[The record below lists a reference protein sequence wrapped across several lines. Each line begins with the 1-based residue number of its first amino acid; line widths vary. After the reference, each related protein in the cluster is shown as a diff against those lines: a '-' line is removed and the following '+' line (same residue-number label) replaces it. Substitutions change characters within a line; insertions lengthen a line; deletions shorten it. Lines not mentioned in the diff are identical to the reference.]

1 MVGPGATV
9 SNFTVEVISP
19 TSVKLSWLPRP
30 PDPQLWNGLVTNY
43 TVTYQLFGPDGIT
56 HSSITDAV
64 STMSIAVPRQGN
76 QLANN
81 PNPMLVAWPLKWETA
96 IVDYLQEFNVYTFSV
111 YIVNSARR
119 NQMRQLI
126 IQEMPGAGKSLNEQI
141 QLCAKSKPSFDQ

>member
-19 TSVKLSWLPRP
+19 TSVKLSWLP
-30 PDPQLWNGLVTNY
+30 PDPHLWNGVITNY
-43 TVTYQLFGPDGIT
+43 TVTYQLLGPDGIT
-56 HSSITDAV
+56 HTSITDAV

-81 PNPMLVAWPLKWETA
+81 ANPMLVAWPLEWETA

-111 YIVNSARR
+111 YIINSAGRS
-119 NQMRQLI
+119 QMSQLI
-126 IQEMPGAGKSLNEQI
+126 IQEMPGAGN
-141 QLCAKSKPSFDQ
+141 